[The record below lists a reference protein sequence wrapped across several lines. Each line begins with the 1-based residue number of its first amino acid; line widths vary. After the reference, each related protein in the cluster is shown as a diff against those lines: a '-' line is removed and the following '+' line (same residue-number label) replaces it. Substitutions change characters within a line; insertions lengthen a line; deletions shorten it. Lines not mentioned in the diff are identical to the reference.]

1 MVIGSVIENPR
12 MSTMPSMIRPAPFR
26 KLIALK
32 TYVHLLV
39 GGFASIYLLYNSMG
53 KSFVESLKD
62 EFICG
67 G

>member
-1 MVIGSVIENPR
+1 